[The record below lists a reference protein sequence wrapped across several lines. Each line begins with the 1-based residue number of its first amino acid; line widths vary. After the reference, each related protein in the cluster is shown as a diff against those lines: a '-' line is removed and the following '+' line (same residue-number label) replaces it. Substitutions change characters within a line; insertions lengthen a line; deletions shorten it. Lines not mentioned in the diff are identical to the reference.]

1 MPSLGGAALPGDGNQ
16 ECEPGEKTGEG
27 ALPGGH
33 GTSWR
38 WKPAV
43 RTRANLTGM
52 FVHAVSCGVDGFWEL
67 IVARLFCGQFNCV
80 KMPPLF
86 SVGSTQWSLQY
97 TVGVVLMS
105 RGVLG
110 ASLSGLACR
119 MHKRGDCRTAND
131 RKHM

>member
-52 FVHAVSCGVDGFWEL
+52 LVHAVVWEL
-67 IVARLFCGQFNCV
+67 VVARLFCGQFNCV
-80 KMPPLF
+80 KLPPLC
-86 SVGSTQWSLQY
+86 SVYSTQWNLQY
-97 TVGVVLMS
+97 TVGVVLMW
-105 RGVLG
+105 RVVLG
-110 ASLSGLACR
+110 TSLS
-119 MHKRGDCRTAND
+119 
-131 RKHM
+131 